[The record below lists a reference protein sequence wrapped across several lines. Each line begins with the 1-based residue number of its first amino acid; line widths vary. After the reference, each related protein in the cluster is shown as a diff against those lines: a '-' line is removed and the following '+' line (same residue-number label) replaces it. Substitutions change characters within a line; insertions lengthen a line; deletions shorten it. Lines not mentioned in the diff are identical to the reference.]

1 MKILQKRV
9 STTPSVSG
17 NQAIPLINSQ
27 QGSRGEEKNNFQ
39 IAVALLAAQKQKKVG
54 NMLLPSHKNSIPE
67 NVPNYQEQNSSF
79 NNNHL
84 VFQQIQNN
92 NINQQNCNQAPQKLN
107 QSFNKGLSGQ
117 QHQQFHLPIANN
129 INQQQQ
135 INQQQNQGWNFS
147 NSLNKSNILDSS
159 YGNYMNQPA
168 QSTSTQNQQ
177 HQLQQGNQFSGQK
190 YSLKTSYIGQ
200 GVQYQ
205 SGLNNSNA
213 SCAATNFQQTRPS
226 LAQQKLNQLLD
237 QTKGGRQS
245 PNQISATE
253 QSVLTMNS
261 SFNGNQKNYFNNSFQ
276 GQQQF
281 NQAYN
286 QIQNPSFTLLA
297 TNQTLKNSNAF
308 NSSINN
314 NNNNNNIGQVSH
326 TLQDA
331 SPLRKTRQSLELR
344 TRPLLTE
351 GNVASGQSAN
361 QNNLHTAPQYNSLI
375 TQQDQSIGS
384 SNKNN
389 GCYAQQSS
397 SSSSNPAPQP
407 HYMLQKPNQKPY
419 AARIYKQNKTS
430 ILTKNDTLNTSKD
443 RSFGQQNQMLQT
455 SLIESNRNNNNCIIG
470 SGSKQKQNQ
479 QYLHLNQFNNNT
491 QPAQINRNMT
501 ISPVSAATTQIN
513 KTDHYNKTNPV
524 LYNNSNSL
532 QANYHPLNTFLNNN
546 TTNNTQNG
554 SAAQAFIQQVK
565 DKINQNKKG
574 KSSNSIGG
582 NGSQNNSQILSNQY
596 QQNSFIHQGNLSTT
610 GAEINTSGIQNQT
623 CLSQNQNSVKSPQAN
638 FLNTSN
644 NIFQS
649 NAAPPHPQPQYHHQ
663 KNSKSMTIS
672 KNSFIAN
679 FNIQSP
685 IGNTTQVNLNSS
697 KESADYSF
705 LNQNFNVLQAQISQ
719 SPSIHS
725 IQKKPKIQINN
736 LNSQNSNQQQSSA
749 NNPQQ
754 FLQQPRAQTQASS
767 RREQETQ
774 KSNVSNPQRNNQQHQ
789 NQHGSASQLIDDQTN
804 LSNITTN
811 FITINEN
818 NKSSPKIYAKTYQDS
833 FRCYDE
839 LLEDFIQK
847 NKFTNERKLDY
858 FDNFLI
864 TLNEIQ
870 RKTQINQKLN
880 FSSQQQQLNQQQNLQ
895 MQQNL
900 LQISSS
906 HNTAASL
913 FQNSTQGSA
922 TYRFFENLKQILESP
937 IQNLLQESRQQK
949 LEFEQKK
956 SQVVRELD
964 LERKE
969 RAVLEMKIDIL
980 EQEKEKLQ
988 NLVTTLSKQQQQT
1001 NNQKSRNQS
1010 TNSHT
1015 NSHNTSHNNTSS
1027 YNNTNFSN
1035 INNLGGGF
1043 NLNQQEIQM
1052 LLSENEKLKNVAKKQ
1067 RKKMNANRQKE
1078 EKLMKLLYAIRKLG
1092 INVDEIYNDN
1102 VKTPD
1107 SLSPNGENQNRLLQ
1121 KINDFISPEH
1131 NQLSQYQPWELSQDH
1146 NISQNTAK
1154 INKNQGG
1161 QNQEANHNQG
1171 SNQKGSQPSSK
1182 RQGVNIIGQ
1191 RQKKNKKKS
1200 EKPFYVNSQNEDD
1213 DENENQE
1220 IEEDDEYENDFSDSK
1235 DNSRGFTQDEDYGDN
1250 NNQEEDVY
1258 DNRDN
1263 YGNQVSYKN
1272 QKYKKNIPDLQWNE
1286 DCTSEDQQNL
1296 LASPKQV
1303 NAEMQYKMKFQ
1314 KISTKQHT
1322 EGAQVNC
1329 NNNEF
1334 KVQQQQGRYSN
1345 SNNNNNSFDQ
1355 NEIKNQQNQNIQY
1368 NKDQSQNYQQSNQKN
1383 YKMQE
1388 GQMSFNNSKQN
1399 SNQQYSFQIQKQN
1412 FIKNNNFNQD
1422 SQFYEQEH
1430 KKSNIGSPQQNKME
1444 YNQYSDQ
1451 QSNQYYQPNAQN
1463 NDLDPLYSEKSVTD
1477 SESDVLSIPVN
1488 EVAYASQSNKMINAQ
1503 MKDKLKINLG
1513 CLQVKDPA
1521 NNNMNLNLGKL
1532 NGEGQQG
1539 QVIHEEIFGYH
1550 DEFMNKFDEF
1560 SQSWRDA
1567 INKEKQ
1573 RYQNDMAPIS
1583 HIYVSAL

>member
-1 MKILQKRV
+1 MKIQQKRV

-54 NMLLPSHKNSIPE
+54 NMPPSHKNSIPE
-67 NVPNYQEQNSSF
+67 NGTNCQEQNSSF

-92 NINQQNCNQAPQKLN
+92 NINQQNCNQATQKQN

-129 INQQQQ
+129 INQQYQM
-135 INQQQNQGWNFS
+135 NQQQNQGWNFS
-147 NSLNKSNILDSS
+147 NSLNKSNILDTS

-168 QSTSTQNQQ
+168 YSTSTQNQQ

-200 GVQYQ
+200 GAQQQ

-213 SCAATNFQQTRPS
+213 SCAATNIQQTRPS

-286 QIQNPSFTLLA
+286 QIQNPSFTLPA

-308 NSSINN
+308 NSSI

-351 GNVASGQSAN
+351 GNVASGQGVN
-361 QNNLHTAPQYNSLI
+361 QNNLHAAPQYNSLI
-375 TQQDQSIGS
+375 NQQDQSIGS
-384 SNKNN
+384 SNKNS
-389 GCYAQQSS
+389 GCYPQQSS

-419 AARIYKQNKTS
+419 AARIYKQNKTA
-430 ILTKNDTLNTSKD
+430 ILNKNEILNTSKD

-455 SLIESNRNNNNCIIG
+455 SLIESNRNNNNYLIG
-470 SGSKQKQNQ
+470 SGGKQKQNQ
-479 QYLHLNQFNNNT
+479 QYLYLNQFNNNT

-501 ISPVSAATTQIN
+501 ISPVSAANNQIN
-513 KTDHYNKTNPV
+513 KTDNYNKTNPA

-532 QANYHPLNTFLNNN
+532 SANYHPLNTFLNNN
-546 TTNNTQNG
+546 TTNNAQSG

-582 NGSQNNSQILSNQY
+582 NGSQNNSQILSSQY
-596 QQNSFIHQGNLSTT
+596 QQTSFINQGNLSIT
-610 GAEINTSGIQNQT
+610 GAEINTNGIQNQT
-623 CLSQNQNSVKSPQAN
+623 SQSQNQNSIKSPQAN
-638 FLNTSN
+638 FLNTNN

-679 FNIQSP
+679 FNVQSP

-697 KESADYSF
+697 KESTDYSF

-725 IQKKPKIQINN
+725 IQKKHKIQINN
-736 LNSQNSNQQQSSA
+736 LNQSNSNNQQQNSQS
-749 NNPQQ
+749 NPQQ
-754 FLQQPRAQTQASS
+754 FLQQPRPQTQASS

-774 KSNVSNPQRNNQQHQ
+774 KSNVSNPQRSNQQPQ

-833 FRCYDE
+833 FRFYDE

-847 NKFTNERKLDY
+847 NKFSNERKLDY

-870 RKTQINQKLN
+870 RRTQVNQKLN
-880 FSSQQQQLNQQQNLQ
+880 FSQQQQQLNQQQNLQ

-913 FQNSTQGSA
+913 FQNSTQSSA
-922 TYRFFENLKQILESP
+922 TYRFFENLKHILESP

-956 SQVVRELD
+956 SQIVRELD

-969 RAVLEMKIDIL
+969 RAVLDLKIDIL
-980 EQEKEKLQ
+980 EKEKEKLQ
-988 NLVTTLSKQQQQT
+988 DLVTSLSKQCQQI

-1027 YNNTNFSN
+1027 HNNTNFSN
-1035 INNLGGGF
+1035 MNNLGGGF

-1067 RKKMNANRQKE
+1067 RKQMNANRQKE

-1102 VKTPD
+1102 VKTPE
-1107 SLSPNGENQNRLLQ
+1107 SLSPNGENQNRLQQ

-1131 NQLSQYQPWELSQDH
+1131 NQLSQHQPWELSQDH

-1154 INKNQGG
+1154 LNKNQGG
-1161 QNQEANHNQG
+1161 QNQELNHNQG

-1182 RQGVNIIGQ
+1182 RQGVNIHIQ
-1191 RQKKNKKKS
+1191 RQKKNKKDN
-1200 EKPFYVNSQNEDD
+1200 EKPFYVNSQNEED

-1220 IEEDDEYENDFSDSK
+1220 IEEDDEYENNFSDSK
-1235 DNSRGFTQDEDYGDN
+1235 DNSHGFVYDEDS
-1250 NNQEEDVY
+1250 
-1258 DNRDN
+1258 DN
-1263 YGNQVSYKN
+1263 YNDQEDDVHNNRENYNNKVSYKN
-1272 QKYKKNIPDLQWNE
+1272 QQYKKNVPDLQWND
-1286 DCTSEDQQNL
+1286 DCASEDQQNL

-1303 NAEMQYKMKFQ
+1303 NAEMQYKMRFQ
-1314 KISTKQHT
+1314 KLSTKQHT
-1322 EGAQVNC
+1322 EGAQINC

-1334 KVQQQQGRYSN
+1334 KEQQQQGRYSN
-1345 SNNNNNSFDQ
+1345 SNNNNKYLEE
-1355 NEIKNQQNQNIQY
+1355 NECINQQNQNIQFIV
-1368 NKDQSQNYQQSNQKN
+1368 NKDQSQSYHQKN

-1388 GQMSFNNSKQN
+1388 GQMNFNNNIQI
-1399 SNQQYSFQIQKQN
+1399 SNQQNSFQIQQQN
-1412 FIKNNNFNQD
+1412 FLKNNNFNQD
-1422 SQFYEQEH
+1422 TQFYQHEH
-1430 KKSNIGSPQQNKME
+1430 IQSESCSPQQNYME
-1444 YNQYSDQ
+1444 YQQHNDQ
-1451 QSNQYYQPNAQN
+1451 QNNQYYQPPVHN
-1463 NDLDPLYSEKSVTD
+1463 NELDPLYSEKSVTD

-1539 QVIHEEIFGYH
+1539 QVVHEEIFGYH

>member
-1 MKILQKRV
+1 M
-9 STTPSVSG
+9 S
-17 NQAIPLINSQ
+17 
-27 QGSRGEEKNNFQ
+27 
-39 IAVALLAAQKQKKVG
+39 
-54 NMLLPSHKNSIPE
+54 
-67 NVPNYQEQNSSF
+67 
-79 NNNHL
+79 
-84 VFQQIQNN
+84 
-92 NINQQNCNQAPQKLN
+92 QQNCSQAQQKLN

-117 QHQQFHLPIANN
+117 QHQQQFHLPIANN

-135 INQQQNQGWNFS
+135 MNQQQNQGWNFS

-159 YGNYMNQPA
+159 YGNQINQPTY
-168 QSTSTQNQQ
+168 STSNQNQQ
-177 HQLQQGNQFSGQK
+177 LQLQQGNQFSGQK
-190 YSLKTSYIGQ
+190 YSLKTSYVGQ
-200 GVQYQ
+200 GTQQQ

-213 SCAATNFQQTRPS
+213 SQAITNTQQTRPS

-286 QIQNPSFTLLA
+286 QIQNPSFTLPA

-308 NSSINN
+308 NSNINN
-314 NNNNNNIGQVSH
+314 NNTNIGQVSH

-351 GNVASGQSAN
+351 GNIVSGQGGN
-361 QNNLHTAPQYNSLI
+361 QNNLHTVPQYNSLI

-389 GCYAQQSS
+389 GFYVQQPS

-430 ILTKNDTLNTSKD
+430 ILNKNDILNTSKD

-455 SLIESNRNNNNCIIG
+455 SLIESNRNNNNYLIG
-470 SGSKQKQNQ
+470 SGGKQKQNQ
-479 QYLHLNQFNNNT
+479 QYLHLNSFNNNT
-491 QPAQINRNMT
+491 QPAQVNRNMT
-501 ISPVSAATTQIN
+501 ISPVSAATAQIN
-513 KTDHYNKTNPV
+513 KIDNYNKTNPA
-524 LYNNSNSL
+524 LYNNSNTL
-532 QANYHPLNTFLNNN
+532 QANYHPLNQFLNNN
-546 TTNNTQNG
+546 TTNNTQTG

-582 NGSQNNSQILSNQY
+582 NGSQNNSQILSSQY
-596 QQNSFIHQGNLSTT
+596 QQSSFIHQGNLSTA

-697 KESADYSF
+697 KESTDYSF

-725 IQKKPKIQINN
+725 IQKKPKIQISN
-736 LNSQNSNQQQSSA
+736 LNSSNSNQQQNSQS
-749 NNPQQ
+749 NPQQ

-774 KSNVSNPQRNNQQHQ
+774 KSNVSNPQRSNQQHQ
-789 NQHGSASQLIDDQTN
+789 NQHGSASQLIDDQAN

-818 NKSSPKIYAKTYQDS
+818 NKSSPKIYAKTHQDS
-833 FRCYDE
+833 FRFYDE

-847 NKFTNERKLDY
+847 NKFSNERKLDY

-870 RKTQINQKLN
+870 RRTQVNQKLN
-880 FSSQQQQLNQQQNLQ
+880 FSQQQQQQQLNQQQNLQ

-913 FQNSTQGSA
+913 FQNSIQSSA

-988 NLVTTLSKQQQQT
+988 NLVTTLSKQQQQI
-1001 NNQKSRNQS
+1001 NNPQKQSRNQS

-1015 NSHNTSHNNTSS
+1015 NSQNTSHNNTSS

-1035 INNLGGGF
+1035 INNIGGGF

-1067 RKKMNANRQKE
+1067 RKQMNANRQKE

-1102 VKTPD
+1102 VKTPE
-1107 SLSPNGENQNRLLQ
+1107 SLSPSGENQNRLQQ

-1154 INKNQGG
+1154 INKNLGG
-1161 QNQEANHNQG
+1161 QNQELNHNQG

-1182 RQGVNIIGQ
+1182 RQGVNSLGQ
-1191 RQKKNKKKS
+1191 RQKKNKKES
-1200 EKPFYVNSQNEDD
+1200 EKPFYVNSQNEED

-1220 IEEDDEYENDFSDSK
+1220 IEEDDEYENSFSDSK
-1235 DNSRGFTQDEDYGDN
+1235 DNSHGFIQDGDYDDDDN
-1250 NNQEEDVY
+1250 NNNEEEEVY

-1263 YGNQVSYKN
+1263 YANKISYKN
-1272 QKYKKNIPDLQWNE
+1272 QQYKKNVPDMQWNE

-1303 NAEMQYKMKFQ
+1303 NAEMQYKMRFQ

-1322 EGAQVNC
+1322 EGAQVNG
-1329 NNNEF
+1329 NNNNQL
-1334 KVQQQQGRYSN
+1334 KAQQQQGRYSN
-1345 SNNNNNSFDQ
+1345 SNDNNNLFEES
-1355 NEIKNQQNQNIQY
+1355 ECKNQQNQNNHFII
-1368 NKDQSQNYQQSNQKN
+1368 NKDQSQNYHQNNQKN
-1383 YKMQE
+1383 QKIQD
-1388 GQMSFNNSKQN
+1388 GQMNYNNNKQN
-1399 SNQQYSFQIQKQN
+1399 SNQHNSFQIQQQN
-1412 FIKNNNFNQD
+1412 FLKNNNFNQD
-1422 SQFYEQEH
+1422 QQFYEHEH
-1430 KKSNIGSPQQNKME
+1430 VQSNGSSPQQNYME
-1444 YNQYSDQ
+1444 YQQYNEQ
-1451 QSNQYYQPNAQN
+1451 QNNQYYQPQIQK

-1539 QVIHEEIFGYH
+1539 QVVHEEIFGYH